1 MTAWVFSIPRSS
13 EKEKPEYNRLQN
25 DRFFYIMNM
34 MKKMNAIE
42 IASYINNE
50 VGMDIASADEI
61 NSVTIRA
68 RRDFLGNE
76 IFFNDTLFVWDL
88 VYPYINQR
96 GFVPIDKPDF
106 CTSCAAMSARPEY
119 GVGCFNPEG
128 VHNLDC
134 KFDAV
139 TGIREFD
146 METLKNS
153 VDGLKKALKVPESSK
168 LKIADEIEFM
178 DI

>member
-1 MTAWVFSIPRSS
+1 MAG
-13 EKEKPEYNRLQN
+13 
-25 DRFFYIMNM
+25 FFYIMHVNQKELFM
-34 MKKMNAIE
+34 KMNAAE

-50 VGMDIASADEI
+50 VGMDIACPDGNNNVI
-61 NSVTIRA
+61 IYA
-68 RRDFLGNE
+68 RRDFHGDE
-76 IFFNDTLFVWDL
+76 IFFDDFLFVDDSI
-88 VYPYINQR
+88 YPYINQR
-96 GFVPIDKPDF
+96 GFDAGNTPDF
-106 CTSCAAMSARPEY
+106 CTGVYAMMMEPDY

-128 VHNLDC
+128 AHERKC
-134 KFDAV
+134 KFDAA

-168 LKIADEIEFM
+168 LTITDEIEFM

>member
-1 MTAWVFSIPRSS
+1 
-13 EKEKPEYNRLQN
+13 
-25 DRFFYIMNM
+25 MNM
-34 MKKMNAIE
+34 MKKMNAAE

-50 VGMDIASADEI
+50 VGMDIARGDQ
-61 NSVTIRA
+61 NNNVTIYA
-68 RRDFLGNE
+68 RLDFHDDE
-76 IFFNDTLFVWDL
+76 IFFDDFLFVDDSI
-88 VYPYINQR
+88 YPYINQQ
-96 GFVPIDKPDF
+96 GFDAGNTPDF
-106 CTSCAAMSARPEY
+106 CTGVYAMMTEPDY

-128 VHNLDC
+128 AHERKC
-134 KFDAV
+134 KFDAA

-153 VDGLKKALKVPESSK
+153 VEGLKKALKVPESSK

>member
-1 MTAWVFSIPRSS
+1 MTG
-13 EKEKPEYNRLQN
+13 
-25 DRFFYIMNM
+25 FFYIMNM

-61 NSVTIRA
+61 NNVTIRA
-68 RRDFLGNE
+68 RHDFLGNE
-76 IFFNDTLFVWDL
+76 IYFDNSLFFCDSI
-88 VYPYINQR
+88 YSYINQQ
-96 GFVPIDKPDF
+96 GFDSNDMPYF
-106 CTSCAAMSARPEY
+106 CTNSFVVETCAEARFE
-119 GVGCFNPEG
+119 CFNPEG
-128 VHNLDC
+128 AHERKC

-153 VDGLKKALKVPESSK
+153 VDGLKKALKVLESSK

>member
-1 MTAWVFSIPRSS
+1 
-13 EKEKPEYNRLQN
+13 
-25 DRFFYIMNM
+25 M
-34 MKKMNAIE
+34 MKKMNAVE

-50 VGMDIASADEI
+50 VGLDIASADES
-61 NSVTIRA
+61 NNVTIRA
-68 RRDFLGNE
+68 RHDFLGNE
-76 IFFNDTLFVWDL
+76 IYFDDALFFRNLI
-88 VYPYINQR
+88 YPYINQQ
-96 GFVPIDKPDF
+96 GFDSNYKPYF
-106 CTSCAAMSARPEY
+106 GLYSFAVETWVE
-119 GVGCFNPEG
+119 VGFECFNPEG
-128 VHNLDC
+128 AHEIDC

-153 VDGLKKALKVPESSK
+153 VEGLKKALKVPESSK

>member
-1 MTAWVFSIPRSS
+1 M
-13 EKEKPEYNRLQN
+13 
-25 DRFFYIMNM
+25 DM

-50 VGMDIASADEI
+50 VVMDIARGDQ
-61 NSVTIRA
+61 NNNVTIYA
-68 RRDFLGNE
+68 RRDFHGDE
-76 IFFNDTLFVWDL
+76 IYFDDFLFVD
-88 VYPYINQR
+88 YSIYSYINQR
-96 GFVPIDKPDF
+96 GFVAIDKSDF
-106 CTSCAAMSARPEY
+106 CTSCAAVTAQPEY

-128 VHNLDC
+128 VHERKC
-134 KFDAV
+134 KFDIA
-139 TGIREFD
+139 TGMREFD

-153 VDGLKKALKVPESSK
+153 VEGLKKALKVPESSK

>member
-1 MTAWVFSIPRSS
+1 
-13 EKEKPEYNRLQN
+13 
-25 DRFFYIMNM
+25 M

-50 VGMDIASADEI
+50 VGMDIARGDQ
-61 NSVTIRA
+61 NNNVTIYA
-68 RRDFLGNE
+68 RRDFHGDE
-76 IFFNDTLFVWDL
+76 IFFDDFLFVDDSI
-88 VYPYINQR
+88 YPYINQR
-96 GFVPIDKPDF
+96 GFDAGNTPDF
-106 CTSCAAMSARPEY
+106 CTGIYAMITEPDY

-128 VHNLDC
+128 AHERKC
-134 KFDAV
+134 KFDAA
-139 TGIREFD
+139 TGMREFS

-153 VDGLKKALKVPESSK
+153 VEGLKKALKVPESSR

>member
-1 MTAWVFSIPRSS
+1 MT
-13 EKEKPEYNRLQN
+13 
-25 DRFFYIMNM
+25 
-34 MKKMNAIE
+34 KKMNAIE

-50 VGMDIASADEI
+50 VGMDIARADENNNVI
-61 NSVTIRA
+61 IHT
-68 RRDFLGNE
+68 RRDFHGNE
-76 IFFNDTLFVWDL
+76 IYFDDALFFRDSI
-88 VYPYINQR
+88 YPYINQR
-96 GFVPIDKPDF
+96 GFDAGNTPDF
-106 CTSCAAMSARPEY
+106 CTGVYAMMTEPDY

-128 VHNLDC
+128 AHERKC
-134 KFDAV
+134 KFDAA

>member
-1 MTAWVFSIPRSS
+1 MDMT
-13 EKEKPEYNRLQN
+13 
-25 DRFFYIMNM
+25 
-34 MKKMNAIE
+34 KKMNAVE

-50 VGMDIASADEI
+50 VGMDIARGDQ
-61 NSVTIRA
+61 NNNVTIYA

-76 IFFNDTLFVWDL
+76 IFFDDFLFVDDSI
-88 VYPYINQR
+88 YSYINQR
-96 GFVPIDKPDF
+96 GFGAGNTPDF
-106 CTSCAAMSARPEY
+106 CTGVYAMMTEPDY

-128 VHNLDC
+128 AHERKC
-134 KFDAV
+134 KFDAA

>member
-1 MTAWVFSIPRSS
+1 MAG
-13 EKEKPEYNRLQN
+13 
-25 DRFFYIMNM
+25 FFYIMNM

-50 VGMDIASADEI
+50 VGMDLVRADGNNNVAI
-61 NSVTIRA
+61 YA
-68 RRDFLGNE
+68 RRDFHGDE
-76 IFFNDTLFVWDL
+76 IFFDDFLFVDDSI
-88 VYPYINQR
+88 YPYINQR
-96 GFVPIDKPDF
+96 GFDAGNTPDF
-106 CTSCAAMSARPEY
+106 CTGVYAMMTEPDY

-128 VHNLDC
+128 AHERKC
-134 KFDAV
+134 KFDAA

-153 VDGLKKALKVPESSK
+153 AEGLKKALKVPESSK
-168 LKIADEIEFM
+168 LKIANEIEFM

>member
-1 MTAWVFSIPRSS
+1 
-13 EKEKPEYNRLQN
+13 
-25 DRFFYIMNM
+25 MNM
-34 MKKMNAIE
+34 TKKMNVAE

-50 VGMDIASADEI
+50 VGMDIASADESNI
-61 NSVTIRA
+61 VTIRV
-68 RRDFLGNE
+68 RHDFLGDE
-76 IFFNDTLFVWDL
+76 IYFDDPLFFCDSI
-88 VYPYINQR
+88 YPYINQW
-96 GFVPIDKPDF
+96 GFDSNDMPYF
-106 CTSCAAMSARPEY
+106 CTNSFAVETCAEARFE
-119 GVGCFNPEG
+119 CFNPEG
-128 VHNLDC
+128 VHERKC

-153 VDGLKKALKVPESSK
+153 VDGLKKALKVSESSK

>member
-1 MTAWVFSIPRSS
+1 
-13 EKEKPEYNRLQN
+13 
-25 DRFFYIMNM
+25 MNM
-34 MKKMNAIE
+34 TKKMNAVE

-50 VGMDIASADEI
+50 VGMDIASADESNI
-61 NSVTIRA
+61 VTIRA
-68 RRDFLGNE
+68 RHDFLGNE
-76 IFFNDTLFVWDL
+76 IYFDDPLFFCDSI
-88 VYPYINQR
+88 YPYINQW
-96 GFVPIDKPDF
+96 GFDSIDKPNF
-106 CTSCAAMSARPEY
+106 CTNSFAVETCAEI
-119 GVGCFNPEG
+119 GFECFNPEG

-134 KFDAV
+134 KFDAI

-153 VDGLKKALKVPESSK
+153 VEGLKKALKVPESSK